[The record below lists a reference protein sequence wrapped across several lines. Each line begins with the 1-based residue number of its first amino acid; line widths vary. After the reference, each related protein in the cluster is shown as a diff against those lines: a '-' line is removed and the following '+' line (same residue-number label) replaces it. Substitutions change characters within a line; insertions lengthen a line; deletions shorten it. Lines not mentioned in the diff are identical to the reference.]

1 MPNLLREP
9 GRLESLA
16 AILEIVLPD
25 HQAAAQSQELKEGLA
40 HERTA
45 SRSPRGQLC
54 RHENAVSEVE
64 EFLGLEASV
73 GGFEQMTP
81 KLPVALVAVE
91 DGAYVGEH
99 MSHSKLDAGIQ
110 ADDEHVEV
118 ASIQRRK
125 SLPYAANEYRSTQ
138 PRVLRQSRPRGTQL
152 TGKPREA
159 NEDPFFQRTVP
170 PRLRYELDSDSTH
183 CPDGYL

>member
-1 MPNLLREP
+1 
-9 GRLESLA
+9 LA
-16 AILEIVLPD
+16 YQ
-25 HQAAAQSQELKEGLA
+25 H
-40 HERTA
+40 TA
-45 SRSPRGQLC
+45 SCSLRGQFG

-64 EFLGLEASV
+64 EFLWGEASI

-81 KLPVALVAVE
+81 NFPVALVAVE
-91 DGAYVGEH
+91 DRANVGEY
-99 MSHSKLDAGIQ
+99 MSHVKLDAGIK
-110 ADDEHVEV
+110 ADDEHIEV

-125 SLPYAANEYRSTQ
+125 SLSYAANKYRSTE

-170 PRLRYELDSDSTH
+170 PRLRYERDSDATH
-183 CPDGYL
+183 CLDGFLRHRPRSIPQAQESA